1 MDNYLY
7 FAVDSS
13 EGYKIKYIGKGKKDR
28 YKHITSGRSSNV
40 KANNHYFTSG
50 MDSIKV
56 FKWVLEFNDDYSEEL
71 EKQFI
76 AYFNPCWNSRK
87 PSQAYGS
94 LDGQLL
100 GQAQGI
106 EVILK
111 VFCFG
116 VIPEELEPTYFE
128 IAAILG
134 GLGDDIPEEL
144 EESKE
149 VLSRTIKALL

>member
-1 MDNYLY
+1 MNNYLY
-7 FAVDSS
+7 FAADTL
-13 EGYKIKYIGKGKKDR
+13 EGYKIKYIGKGKGDR

-40 KANNHYFTSG
+40 KANNHYFTNG

-56 FKWVLEFNDDYSEEL
+56 FKWDLELNDSYSEEL

-87 PSQAYGS
+87 PSQAYGE

-106 EVILK
+106 EAILK

-116 VIPEELEPTYFE
+116 IVPDELEPVYFE
-128 IAAILG
+128 MAAILG
-134 GLGDDIPEEL
+134 GLGDDIPAEL
-144 EESKE
+144 EESRE
-149 VLSRTIKALL
+149 ILNRSIKALL